1 MEDGREWE
9 GKENEEGPKR
19 ERRSSSEGG
28 RKTYLD
34 DLVPSGGDD
43 DGVQGVG
50 GESNAGDPGRRR
62 KRSEHGEG
70 GKGGRREEKEERDA
84 HHSECP
90 SSLMSNLH
98 SPRVFQSLMVRSRD
112 PETICRLS
120 AEKET
125 LEERKEEEEREVS
138 FLLLVLLL
146 RLSSSLRSF
155 SYE

>member
-70 GKGGRREEKEERDA
+70 GKGGDETRRTRC
-84 HHSECP
+84 SP
-90 SSLMSNLH
+90 LGVSLILDVELALSKGVPELDG
-98 SPRVFQSLMVRSRD
+98 SVSGSRD
-112 PETICRLS
+112 NLS
-120 AEKET
+120 VVGGEGDAGG
-125 LEERKEEEEREVS
+125 EEGRRGEGGQ